1 MTAILHPVPT
11 SPFARIP
18 SDLRPFVQWVCWKYE
33 DRGGKRAKLPV
44 NPRDGSLASVS
55 DPATWATFD
64 NACTAASDYDG
75 IGFVFTADDPFAG
88 IDIDPTTNP
97 AIRARQDAIYAAFN
111 SYTERSPSGQG
122 VHIIV
127 RGTVPTGR
135 RRDCV
140 ELYPSG
146 RFFTMTGDVVNDAPI
161 VERQELL
168 SQLWHEM
175 APPSASPMGD
185 ASTFYRQATEAD
197 DTIYERAAKAANG
210 DKFVRLWNGDG
221 SALPASDKSGSAID
235 QALVNFL
242 AFYTKSPDQIERL
255 WLRSPQGQRDKTR
268 NRADYRAS
276 TIRRAFD
283 NEQPV
288 GNFNGTTANGA
299 HWVPGV
305 GVVQTSPVVSWPVP
319 LAIGD
324 DEWLMSS
331 TSPTAIIANLIYAD
345 VGTIIAA
352 GGTGK
357 TTFGLWLLI
366 HIVLG
371 IDFCGRKVMTPGRVV
386 LLTAEDSREILI
398 ARLHKIAAAMF
409 PHGTRT
415 PEDREAIMSAIRHG
429 IIIIDVSANVVR
441 LTCIERDTVKADAVA
456 VDALAASLA
465 PLCPSLL
472 LIDPTVSFGVGE
484 GRVNDAEQALIEA
497 ARRLRAQLACAVLF
511 VHHTGKANAR
521 EQTEDQYSGRG
532 GSALSDGS
540 RMVFVINRP
549 KPNDWTKQTGEALAP
564 GETGLKISLAKL
576 SYCEPQKEL
585 YVVRNGYE
593 FRHLRAATQ
602 TDEERDRADE
612 TKVLCFLSDELSNGI
627 SHSQKTLGDA
637 RDRVG
642 LSRDRLRSIV
652 HRLLETA
659 RLSERRE
666 PGKSNA
672 LIPATLAG
680 SIGEGV

>member
-1 MTAILHPVPT
+1 M
-11 SPFARIP
+11 
-18 SDLRPFVQWVCWKYE
+18 RPFVQWICWKYE
-33 DRGGKRAKLPV
+33 DRGGKRAKLPL

-88 IDIDPTTNP
+88 IDIDPTTDP

-161 VERQELL
+161 VGRQELL

-175 APPSASPMGD
+175 APPSASPAGD
-185 ASTFYRQATEAD
+185 ASTFYREATEAD

-221 SALPASDKSGSAID
+221 SALPGSDKSGSAID

-305 GVVQTSPVVSWPVP
+305 GVVPATPAEQRYKPLSAADLRALSPLRWIIKGVLPAHGLAVMYGPSASGKSF
-319 LAIGD
+319 LAIDMGC
-324 DEWLMSS
+324 
-331 TSPTAIIANLIYAD
+331 AVAD
-345 VGTIIAA
+345 APSW
-352 GGTGK
+352 
-357 TTFGLWLLI
+357 FGY
-366 HIVLG
+366 
-371 IDFCGRKVMTPGRVV
+371 
-386 LLTAEDSREILI
+386 
-398 ARLHKIAAAMF
+398 
-409 PHGTRT
+409 RT
-415 PEDREAIMSAIRHG
+415 KP
-429 IIIIDVSANVVR
+429 ANVVYLALEGQAGIR
-441 LTCIERDTVKADAVA
+441 NRVLAWETRNRRELPDGFRVILETFKLTNPDDVRALAEVCPKGGVVIVDTFARAGDDDPNDAKLRAANVAGALSLQSMIGGVVVLVAHTGKDETRGISGMKSLFDAADAVIFVSRKDTGRTWKA
-456 VDALAASLA
+456 DKVKDGNDEKEHAFTLNTVFLGVDDDGDPITSCTVELVAEVSYGPAHRIAAETAADELFMRLLAEFTAQGR
-465 PLCPSLL
+465 
-472 LIDPTVSFGVGE
+472 TVSAHPAS
-484 GRVNDAEQALIEA
+484 RTHAALMFAQTAAGKSFKRSGFEA
-497 ARRLRAQLACAVLF
+497 AMQRLFETKRIRVEHVGPASKRKEIVVAACA
-511 VHHTGKANAR
+511 
-521 EQTEDQYSGRG
+521 EMP
-532 GSALSDGS
+532 SDPPSDPFPTASDPYAAPHADPGADPFRPPAFS
-540 RMVFVINRP
+540 PP
-549 KPNDWTKQTGEALAP
+549 KPP
-564 GETGLKISLAKL
+564 
-576 SYCEPQKEL
+576 
-585 YVVRNGYE
+585 
-593 FRHLRAATQ
+593 
-602 TDEERDRADE
+602 
-612 TKVLCFLSDELSNGI
+612 
-627 SHSQKTLGDA
+627 
-637 RDRVG
+637 
-642 LSRDRLRSIV
+642 
-652 HRLLETA
+652 
-659 RLSERRE
+659 
-666 PGKSNA
+666 
-672 LIPATLAG
+672 
-680 SIGEGV
+680 